1 MPTFATITIND
12 GESTPV
18 AHAFAPDSKDPNGVA
33 LFIESDGV
41 PANDNMLSLSL
52 RKTTDKRRCR
62 LVMKIPEVQT
72 ETINGISR
80 SVVVREAIAD
90 LTVTFSKEST
100 TQERTNLIRLMSNA
114 LAGNAT
120 VDGVLVSLEGI
131 HG

>member
-18 AHAFAPDSKDPNGVA
+18 AHAFAPDSKDQNGVA

-62 LVMKIPEVQT
+62 LVMEIPEVQT

-114 LAGNAT
+114 LAGDTT